1 MRAYVALTLICSLLA
16 GCAGLPP
23 APRHPMEDKAFAAPL
38 LAKKTGVPDDRPP
51 SLVLLPGDRVN
62 IEMASSTTTT
72 LQNVLVEA
80 AGTVHVPLVGDVEVR
95 GLGLVAA
102 EAKLKAALS
111 RYDSLIQVTLTIAGM
126 EGHKVTVVGAVT
138 RPGVVP
144 LQPAAR
150 LADVI
155 MASGG
160 TVVNLVN
167 GQMVSGSDLRNS
179 RLVREGGLVPVDF
192 ERAMA
197 GDAMHNVYMRGGDQI
212 YIPSER
218 GLTISVMG
226 QANGTVVQWGPGM
239 RLTEVLSMAGGVHVG
254 GDKDDIR
261 IVRGPIDAT
270 RVYSTS
276 LRDIVDGE
284 SHDVELY
291 PGDVVFVTDH
301 WIEDFGEITN
311 MIAPLASIA
320 FSVAAILIAL
330 DNRALSQRALEASE
344 RAAADDMTMTMETP
358 VRAVPQPLMLSW

>member
-1 MRAYVALTLICSLLA
+1 MDDR
-16 GCAGLPP
+16 
-23 APRHPMEDKAFAAPL
+23 AFAAPL
-38 LAKKTGVPDDRPP
+38 LAKRTGVPDDRPP
-51 SLVLLPGDRVN
+51 ALVLLPGDRVN
-62 IEMASSTTTT
+62 IDMVSSTTTT
-72 LQNVLVEA
+72 LTNVLVEA
-80 AGTVHVPLVGDVEVR
+80 AGTVHVPLVGDVEIR

-111 RYDSLIQVTLTIAGM
+111 RYDSLIQVTLTIAGL
-126 EGHKVTVVGAVT
+126 EGHKVTVVGAVAK
-138 RPGVVP
+138 PGVVP

-167 GQMVSGSDLRNS
+167 GQLVSGSDLRTA
-179 RLVREGGLVPVDF
+179 RLVREGSPMPVDF
-192 ERAMA
+192 EKAMA
-197 GDAMHNVYMRGGDQI
+197 GDPMHNVFMRGGDQI

-226 QANGTVVQWGPGM
+226 QVNGTVVQWGPGM
-239 RLTEVLSMAGGVHVG
+239 RLTEVLAMSGGVHVG
-254 GDKDDIR
+254 GDKSDIR

-270 RVYSTS
+270 RVYQTS

-301 WIEDFGEITN
+301 WIEDFGELTG

-320 FSVAAILIAL
+320 FSVAALVIAL
-330 DNRALSQRALEASE
+330 DNRTFQQQAAQRTAEEPETTTQALKLA
-344 RAAADDMTMTMETP
+344 
-358 VRAVPQPLMLSW
+358 W

>member
-1 MRAYVALTLICSLLA
+1 MDDR
-16 GCAGLPP
+16 
-23 APRHPMEDKAFAAPL
+23 AFAAPL
-38 LAKKTGVPDDRPP
+38 LAKRTGVPDDRPP

-62 IEMASSTTTT
+62 IDMVSSTTST

-111 RYDSLIQVTLTIAGM
+111 RYDSLIQVTLTIAGL
-126 EGHKVTVVGAVT
+126 EGHKVTVVGAVA

-155 MASGG
+155 MLSGG

-167 GQMVSGSDLRNS
+167 GQMVSGSDLRTA
-179 RLVREGGLVPVDF
+179 RLVREGGQVPVDF
-192 ERAMA
+192 EKAMA
-197 GDAMHNVYMRGGDQI
+197 GDPMHNVFMRGGDQVF
-212 YIPSER
+212 IPSER

-239 RLTEVLSMAGGVHVG
+239 RLTEVLAMAGGVHVG
-254 GDKDDIR
+254 GDKNDIR

-270 RVYSTS
+270 RVYATS

-301 WIEDFGEITN
+301 WIEDFGEITG

-320 FSVAAILIAL
+320 FSFAAILIAL
-330 DNRALSQRALEASE
+330 DNRALTQRAIGNSGDSQQAEPGMT
-344 RAAADDMTMTMETP
+344 RA
-358 VRAVPQPLMLSW
+358 PLKMSW